1 MPARIV
7 VVHDDPKFREGDLER
22 TSSARR
28 NAPEKP
34 KPRVHPAAAAGQL
47 RTSCLPASVPW
58 RISSNVPCPAR

>member
-47 RTSCLPASVPW
+47 RTSCLPASVQFLALPGE
-58 RISSNVPCPAR
+58 PC